1 MTQVTSVTVNLGVFL
16 IILGGLML
24 TSFMGVSGL
33 TSIQS
38 FPLVI
43 VVFGIWLG
51 LVSAI
56 MPTPATSYAATRSMF
71 LGWAG
76 ILTGVGSLWLSTYYE
91 GLFLMVFAVLLIV
104 AGIGAVGYAL
114 TRRQAKSPMPPTA

>member
-1 MTQVTSVTVNLGVFL
+1 MTQVTSVTINLGIFL

-24 TSFMGVSGL
+24 TSFAEISPL
-33 TSIQS
+33 DSIQS
-38 FPLVI
+38 FS
-43 VVFGIWLG
+43 VVMIGFGIWLAI
-51 LVSAI
+51 VSAV

-76 ILTGVGSLWLSTYYE
+76 ILTGLGGLWLASYYNI
-91 GLFLMVFAVLLIV
+91 FLMALAVLLIV

-114 TRRQAKSPMPPTA
+114 MKGQAKKAPPAA